1 MNQWIYSKSSLDNSH
16 NTQRLLPL
24 DYGHMAP
31 VNGILRFLD
40 TFSSRHSTQLT
51 TGLLFFNLKNITPI
65 SQGVMDMKTTS
76 VSFNNNSRS
85 LTSTLPTEIVQ
96 AYGTLIRKYVDDLG
110 WDGYRVT
117 FMFRNISRSEDR
129 KIEQM
134 HREICRAYQ
143 KLATRAV
150 RKPRSEKWAH
160 LLPKGIFFP
169 DVPGYKKSEFK
180 VGEVS
185 VNDGIHMHGVMV
197 VPKQTR
203 LKERLDLH
211 FLRKRKLYV
220 GGKIYRIYA
229 EPITSRAAFVT
240 DYGGKATNEDA
251 FRLITFS
258 FFREQLRN
266 YLPKLLSSVKTR
278 MQKQSKTSNLR

>member
-1 MNQWIYSKSSLDNSH
+1 
-16 NTQRLLPL
+16 
-24 DYGHMAP
+24 
-31 VNGILRFLD
+31 
-40 TFSSRHSTQLT
+40 
-51 TGLLFFNLKNITPI
+51 
-65 SQGVMDMKTTS
+65 MDMKTPS
-76 VSFNNNSRS
+76 ISINSNLHF

-96 AYGTLIRKYVDDLG
+96 AYGTLIQEYVDDLG
-110 WDGYRVT
+110 WDGYWVT
-117 FMFRNISRSEDR
+117 FMFRNISGLEDR

-134 HREICRAYQ
+134 HREICRVYQ

-150 RKPRSEKWAH
+150 RKPRSENWVH

-185 VNDGIHMHGVMV
+185 VNDGIHMHGVMA

-220 GGKIYRIYA
+220 GGKICRLYA

-240 DYGGKATNEDA
+240 DYGGKAIK
-251 FRLITFS
+251 RRRFS
-258 FFREQLRN
+258 TDHVLVLPRTVAELSANTCDQTGNDEAKAIKDIQSSMNVSEVFAESIYLTQTSHKRRQKPRN
-266 YLPKLLSSVKTR
+266 G
-278 MQKQSKTSNLR
+278 SK

>member
-1 MNQWIYSKSSLDNSH
+1 
-16 NTQRLLPL
+16 
-24 DYGHMAP
+24 
-31 VNGILRFLD
+31 
-40 TFSSRHSTQLT
+40 
-51 TGLLFFNLKNITPI
+51 
-65 SQGVMDMKTTS
+65 MDMKAIS
-76 VSFNNNSRS
+76 VSINNNSRS

-96 AYGTLIRKYVDDLG
+96 AYGKFIQEHVDDLG
-110 WDGYRVT
+110 WDGYWVT

-143 KLATRAV
+143 NLATRAV

-169 DVPGYKKSEFK
+169 DVPGYKKSQFK
-180 VGEVS
+180 IGEVS

-220 GGKIYRIYA
+220 TGKICRIHA

-240 DYGGKATNEDA
+240 DYGGKAIK
-251 FRLITFS
+251 RRRFS
-258 FFREQLRN
+258 TDHVLVLPRTVAELPAKTVVKCESEEAKAIKDIQSSMN
-266 YLPKLLSSVKTR
+266 VSDIVAESIYLTKHRPN
-278 MQKQSKTSNLR
+278 SNKSHSGSEKPR

>member
-1 MNQWIYSKSSLDNSH
+1 
-16 NTQRLLPL
+16 
-24 DYGHMAP
+24 
-31 VNGILRFLD
+31 
-40 TFSSRHSTQLT
+40 
-51 TGLLFFNLKNITPI
+51 
-65 SQGVMDMKTTS
+65 MDMKTTS
-76 VSFNNNSRS
+76 ISINSNLHS
-85 LTSTLPTEIVQ
+85 LTSALPTEIVQ
-96 AYGTLIRKYVDDLG
+96 AYGTLIQEYVDDLG
-110 WDGYRVT
+110 WDGYWVT
-117 FMFRNISRSEDR
+117 FMFRNISGLEDR

-134 HREICRAYQ
+134 HRQICRVYQ

-220 GGKIYRIYA
+220 TGKICRIHA

-240 DYGGKATNEDA
+240 DYGGKAIK
-251 FRLITFS
+251 RRRFS
-258 FFREQLRN
+258 TDHVLVLPRQLQN
-266 YLPKLLSSVKTR
+266 YLPKLLSSVKAR
-278 MQKQSKTSNLR
+278 KQKQSKTSNLR